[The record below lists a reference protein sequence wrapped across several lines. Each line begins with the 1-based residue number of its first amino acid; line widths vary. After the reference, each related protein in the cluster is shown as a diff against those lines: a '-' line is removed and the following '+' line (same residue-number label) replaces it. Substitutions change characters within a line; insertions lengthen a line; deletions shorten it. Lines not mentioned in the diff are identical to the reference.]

1 MTSGAAV
8 LSTGWPVW
16 PIAGPAADL
25 LWGET
30 GGRTF
35 DAARGNSTQVL
46 GALQRALAEAPA
58 PGRSARE
65 FVELSGALAIEG
77 ATFDRVWSDPRAYAW
92 TRTAHALATTGPED
106 ALAEH
111 LDQFKAFALGVAYR
125 SGRDCKLDTPL
136 PAAFP
141 FAIPGTR
148 LSLDGAGPV
157 AISGIVAGRL
167 RVTVGGEEHEVALG
181 AVGEVQANGLILHQC
196 PHARAR
202 DYSLPLH
209 PHALHLRGLAVGE
222 PAVRAG
228 LAYHARHAGLVARAL
243 ALIERHAPDSFEAFR
258 RIIRLIGL
266 KPLAWGG
273 FDDFSPAEMPGAFVA
288 SVIENPFVLADHF
301 IHELQHN
308 RLQLIEEGG
317 PLFEAGTGEEAR
329 YYSPWRDKP
338 RGLYGIFHGV
348 YVFVGVQ
355 QFWAAVH
362 AAPEVGG
369 DDRTFA
375 LDRLLRLPVQ
385 LELALA
391 VLQGHARLT
400 ALGRLILEQLTLDV
414 ARIRRAAAGAGL
426 PADCPALTVGE
437 DGVYLPEIGAP
448 GGGPLTVRAALLEH
462 VRRNAAHAQ
471 GVERASEWLVH

>member
-1 MTSGAAV
+1 M

-46 GALQRALAEAPA
+46 GALRRALAEAPA
-58 PGRSARE
+58 PGRAARE
-65 FVELSGALAIEG
+65 FVELSGALALEG

-92 TRTAHALATTGPED
+92 TRTAHALAMTGPED

-209 PHALHLRGLAVGE
+209 PHALRLRGLAVG
-222 PAVRAG
+222 
-228 LAYHARHAGLVARAL
+228 
-243 ALIERHAPDSFEAFR
+243 
-258 RIIRLIGL
+258 
-266 KPLAWGG
+266 
-273 FDDFSPAEMPGAFVA
+273 
-288 SVIENPFVLADHF
+288 
-301 IHELQHN
+301 
-308 RLQLIEEGG
+308 
-317 PLFEAGTGEEAR
+317 
-329 YYSPWRDKP
+329 
-338 RGLYGIFHGV
+338 
-348 YVFVGVQ
+348 
-355 QFWAAVH
+355 
-362 AAPEVGG
+362 
-369 DDRTFA
+369 
-375 LDRLLRLPVQ
+375 
-385 LELALA
+385 
-391 VLQGHARLT
+391 
-400 ALGRLILEQLTLDV
+400 
-414 ARIRRAAAGAGL
+414 
-426 PADCPALTVGE
+426 
-437 DGVYLPEIGAP
+437 
-448 GGGPLTVRAALLEH
+448 
-462 VRRNAAHAQ
+462 
-471 GVERASEWLVH
+471 

>member
-1 MTSGAAV
+1 MSGAAV
-8 LSTGWPVW
+8 LSTEWPAW
-16 PIAGPAADL
+16 PIGGPAADL

-30 GGRTF
+30 GAWTF
-35 DAARGNSTQVL
+35 DAARGNSAQVL
-46 GALQRALAEAPA
+46 GALRRALAESPVS
-58 PGRSARE
+58 GRAARE
-65 FVELSGALAIEG
+65 FIELSGALVMDRG
-77 ATFDRVWSDPRAYAW
+77 LFDRVWSDPRAYAW
-92 TRTAHALATTGPED
+92 TRTAHALATTGSED

-111 LDQFKAFALGVAYR
+111 LDQFKAFALGAACR
-125 SGRDCKLDTPL
+125 SGRDCKLDTPM
-136 PAAFP
+136 AAALP

-157 AISGIVAGRL
+157 AISGIAAGRL
-167 RVTVGGEEHEVALG
+167 RVSVSDEQHDFALDALG
-181 AVGEVQANGLILHQC
+181 DVQSNGLTLHQC
-196 PHARAR
+196 PNARAR
-202 DYSLPLH
+202 DYTLPLH

-228 LAYHARHAGLVARAL
+228 LAYHARHAGLVERTL

-288 SVIENPFVLADHF
+288 SVVDNPFVLADHF

-317 PLFEAGTGEEAR
+317 PLFEAGAGEEAR

-362 AAPEVGG
+362 AAPEVGAA
-369 DDRTFA
+369 DRTFA
-375 LDRLLRLPVQ
+375 LDRLLRVPVQ

-414 ARIRRAAAGAGL
+414 ARIRRASAGAGL
-426 PADCPALTVGE
+426 PADCPALMVGE

-448 GGGPLTVRAALLEH
+448 GGGPLSVRAALLEH